1 MMDLFTNFVNDV
13 LRLKGLMCCEGLQSC
28 KRGFLNIHEK
38 GDFSERLAPLVVF
51 AEF

>member
-1 MMDLFTNFVNDV
+1 MDLFMNFVNDV
-13 LRLKGLMCCEGLQSC
+13 LQIKGLMRCEVLQSC

-38 GDFSERLAPLVVF
+38 GDFQKSLASLVVF